1 MMMKIVKED
10 THFIR
15 LEDTNAIVSTNVDAY
30 KQYKKQKREASRIN
44 KLEQQLTKLLQ
55 LNTSFSKNEV

>member
-44 KLEQQLTKLLQ
+44 KLEQQLAKLLQ
-55 LNTSFSKNEV
+55 LNTTFSKNEV